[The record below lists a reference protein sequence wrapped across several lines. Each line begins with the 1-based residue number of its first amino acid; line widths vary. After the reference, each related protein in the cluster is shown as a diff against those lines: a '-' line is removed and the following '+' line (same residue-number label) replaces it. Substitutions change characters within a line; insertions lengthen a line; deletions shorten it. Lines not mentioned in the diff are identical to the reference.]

1 MAATVEEVEVE
12 EVVAVFEE
20 DLLAG
25 VASLGDVI
33 RYVFCG
39 DSGDSCH

>member
-1 MAATVEEVEVE
+1 MAATVEEVEMQDG
-12 EVVAVFEE
+12 VAVFEE
-20 DLLAG
+20 DLLSG

-33 RYVFCG
+33 GYVFCG